1 MFAGAKVTM
10 DMFHMYDSHRS
21 NWRGDLMRPI
31 LFAMSGLLCPGS
43 ALAGANCVPAEPSAP
58 ICLSGTVLAPG
69 YDAALVQHAG
79 ETALTRL
86 RRGDAVGDWQVDGIG
101 PGYVLL
107 KQGGRTLQVKLG
119 NVAPAPEAAP
129 PLKPGVRQG
138 PLRQPRTLAARGERP
153 DRE

>member
-1 MFAGAKVTM
+1 MEL
-10 DMFHMYDSHRS
+10 FHMYDSPRSNDRS
-21 NWRGDLMRPI
+21 NWRGNPRRPI
-31 LFAMSGLLCPGS
+31 LLSMLGILCSASTFAGT
-43 ALAGANCVPAEPSAP
+43 NCVPADLSAP

-86 RRGDAVGDWQVDGIG
+86 QRGDAVGDWQVDQIG

-107 KQGGRTLQVKLG
+107 TQSGRTLQVKLS
-119 NVAPAPEAAP
+119 NVAPSQAEAAP
-129 PLKPGVRQG
+129 PLKPGVRPG

>member
-1 MFAGAKVTM
+1 
-10 DMFHMYDSHRS
+10 MYDSRRS
-21 NWRGDLMRPI
+21 NWPGNLVRPI
-31 LFAMSGLLCPGS
+31 LFSVIGLLCPG
-43 ALAGANCVPAEPSAP
+43 AAFAGANCVPADPSAP
-58 ICLSGTVLAPG
+58 ICLSGTVQAPG

-86 RRGDAVGDWQVDGIG
+86 QRGDAVGDWQVDQIG

-107 KQGGRTLQVKLG
+107 KQSGRTLQVKLG
-119 NVAPAPEAAP
+119 NVVPSPAEAAP

-153 DRE
+153 DRELP